1 MNMCQDIYYSL
12 KLLLICALTLSE
24 FLTRTVSFCIFCSL
38 FFNRRTFDAEVSA
51 ASLSISK

>member
-1 MNMCQDIYYSL
+1 VNMCQDIYYSL